1 MRNRW
6 DEVREA
12 PADGDRLDQCVHVSR
27 LLGADPDLVLHGG
40 GNTSVKTMRQD
51 ALGNDVATLLV
62 KGSGWDL
69 ATIERPGFAPLRLER
84 LREIL
89 GAESLSDSAMMNE
102 LRCAL
107 LDARAPDP
115 SVETLLHALI
125 PETFVLHTH
134 ADAVLTLTNLDDGE
148 ARIRAALGDDL
159 IVIPYVMPGFDL
171 AKHCRDLLGGVTGP
185 MPQTMVLMCHGVFTY
200 GESARAAYG
209 RMIEIV
215 GRAEQYIAEHTNA
228 ARPTAQTNAA
238 RPTAQTE
245 AAPDIRGTAPDALEL
260 ASLRQAVSRVA
271 GAPMIATRAADPA
284 STAFCRRPDLATVSQ
299 RGPATP
305 DHVIRTKRLP
315 MVGRDVGAYAKEY
328 VAYYESQESGVSQ
341 ESDSAN
347 APMTMLDPAPRIALD
362 PELGVIAFGR
372 RPKDAA
378 IAADVYGHTIGVI
391 EHAEQLGGYRALSPE
406 DIFAVEYWEL
416 EQAKLRRAG
425 SPPEFAGEVAL
436 VTGAASGIGKACVEA
451 LLGRGAAVVGLD
463 VDAGVTT
470 TASGPDYLGVVA
482 DVTDPAAVQD
492 AIARAVD
499 RFGGIDMLIASAG
512 VFGASR
518 PISDFDPR
526 QWRST
531 LSVNT
536 DAFADLLAQLHGL
549 LKLAPRYG
557 RVVLIGSKNAAA
569 PGPGAAAYSASKAA
583 ATQLARVAALEWASD
598 GIRVNI
604 VHPDAV
610 FDTGLWTPDVVEA
623 RAAHYGMTVEQYKQ
637 RNLLHTEV
645 TSEIVGTL
653 VADVC
658 GPSFRATTGAQ
669 IPVDGGSDRII

>member
-6 DEVREA
+6 DEKEA
-12 PADGDRLDQCVHVSR
+12 PADGDLLDQCVYASR

-40 GNTSVKTMRQD
+40 GNTSVKVTSRD
-51 ALGNDVATLLV
+51 GLGEDVASLLV

-69 ATIERPGFAPLRLER
+69 ATIERPGFAPVRLER

-89 GAESLSDSAMMNE
+89 RAESLSDSAMMNE

-148 ARIRAALGDDL
+148 VRIREALGDDL
-159 IVIPYVMPGFDL
+159 IVVPYVMPGFDL
-171 AKHCRDLLGGVTGP
+171 AKHCRDLLRGMTGP
-185 MPQTMVLMCHGVFTY
+185 LPRTMVLLRHGVFTY
-200 GESARAAYG
+200 GESARAAYD
-209 RMIEIV
+209 RMIEV
-215 GRAEQYIAEHTNA
+215 VERAERYIAEHTRA
-228 ARPTAQTNAA
+228 IDPTVHS
-238 RPTAQTE
+238 TAT
-245 AAPDIRGTAPDALEL
+245 DILGL

-271 GAPMIATRAADPA
+271 GVPMIATR
-284 STAFCRRPDLATVSQ
+284 STDSVSAAFCRRPDLASVSQ
-299 RGPATP
+299 QGPATP
-305 DHVIRTKRLP
+305 DHVIRTKRVP
-315 MVGRDVGAYAKEY
+315 MIGRDVDAYAKEY
-328 VAYYESQESGVSQ
+328 AAHYESQHFNS
-341 ESDSAN
+341 
-347 APMTMLDPAPRIALD
+347 PTTMLDPAPRIALD
-362 PELGVIAFGR
+362 PDLGLIAFGR
-372 RPKDAA
+372 RPKDAD
-378 IAADVYGHTIGVI
+378 IATDVYRHTIGVI
-391 EHAEQLGGYRALSPE
+391 EHAEQLGGYRALPPE
-406 DIFAVEYWEL
+406 DVFAMEYWEL

-425 SPPEFAGEVAL
+425 APPEFAGEVAL
-436 VTGAASGIGKACVEA
+436 VTGAASGIGKACAAA
-451 LLGRGAAVVGLD
+451 LSARGAAVVGLD
-463 VDAGVTT
+463 VDPGVT
-470 TASGPDYLGVVA
+470 AADSPDYLGIVA
-482 DVTDPAAVQD
+482 DVTGPAAVED

-512 VFGASR
+512 VFGPSR
-518 PISDFDPR
+518 PMSDFDPH

-536 DAFADLLAQLHGL
+536 EAFADLLSQLHGL
-549 LKLAPRYG
+549 LKRAPRYG

-583 ATQLARVAALEWASD
+583 ATQLARVAALEWAAD

-610 FDTGLWTPDVVEA
+610 FDTGLWSPDIIQA

-645 TSEIVGTL
+645 TSDLVGAV
-653 VADVC
+653 VAEVC
-658 GPSFRATTGAQ
+658 GASFRATTGAQ
-669 IPVDGGSDRII
+669 IPVDGGSERII